1 MQSTLFTT
9 LTANE
14 EANLSGGNKKKTT
27 KPSTKVNSILANLA
41 VASSAINQVGVGGD
55 GGTAG
60 KISIGGGSAPVVLV
74 KSPVSADANGGSV
87 TNNATSN
94 PVAVN
99 AP

>member
-14 EANLSGGNKKKTT
+14 EANLSGGNKKK
-27 KPSTKVNSILANLA
+27 KDPKSTNSILANLA
-41 VASSAINQVGVGGD
+41 VATSTINQVGVGGD

-60 KISIGGGSAPVVLV
+60 DIKIGGGKGAVLLV
-74 KSPVSADANGGSV
+74 GSPVSANANGGSV
-87 TNNATSN
+87 TNTATSN

-99 AP
+99 APG

>member
-14 EANLSGGNKKKTT
+14 EANLSGGNDKKYYL
-27 KPSTKVNSILANLA
+27 SYLNAAL
-41 VASSAINQVGVGGD
+41 ASSTINQVGVAGD
-55 GGTAG
+55 GGKAG
-60 KISIGGGSAPVVLV
+60 NITIGGGKAPVVIV
-74 KSPVSADANGGSV
+74 KSPISANANGGSV
-87 TNNATSN
+87 TNNATAN

>member
-1 MQSTLFTT
+1 MQNTLFTT

-14 EANLSGGNKKKTT
+14 EANLSGGNKPKDYKAIVNAALAL
-27 KPSTKVNSILANLA
+27 ST
-41 VASSAINQVGVGGD
+41 INQVGVGGD
-55 GGTAG
+55 GGKAG
-60 KISIGGGSAPVVLV
+60 KITIGGGSAPVVLV

-87 TNNATSN
+87 KNNATSN

>member
-14 EANLSGGNKKKTT
+14 EANLSGGNKKK
-27 KPSTKVNSILANLA
+27 KDPKVNSILANLA

>member
-14 EANLSGGNKKKTT
+14 EANLSGGNKPKKDY
-27 KPSTKVNSILANLA
+27 KSYLNLA
-41 VASSAINQVGVGGD
+41 LALSKINQVGVGGD

-60 KISIGGGSAPVVLV
+60 KITITGGSAPVVIV
-74 KSPVSADANGGSV
+74 KSPISADANGGSV
-87 TNNATSN
+87 TNNGTSN
-94 PVAVN
+94 PTAVN

>member
-14 EANLSGGNKKKTT
+14 EANLSGGTKTKK
-27 KPSTKVNSILANLA
+27 NYQSILNAALA
-41 VASSAINQVGVGGD
+41 LSKINQVGVGGD

-60 KISIGGGSAPVVLV
+60 KITITGGSAPIVIV
-74 KSPVSADANGGSV
+74 KSPISADANGGSV

-94 PVAVN
+94 PTAVN